1 VHKSRRSNIDAQRQI
16 KANRELASRAR
27 SIAGKSALNKEDRA
41 RFLAAADEL
50 EKEAEAVEHQFQH
63 SGQ

>member
-1 VHKSRRSNIDAQRQI
+1 MDAQRQI

-27 SIAGKSALNKEDRA
+27 SIAGKSTLNKQDRA

-50 EKEAEAVEHQFQH
+50 ERDADALERQFQYR
-63 SGQ
+63 GQ